1 VKEVWRTLRVLLPL
15 LPVDARSYLVR
26 YITISSL
33 LTVLDIGAVMLLA
46 LCLNPMMRGAPIAMP
61 LIGTIGPDRYVWV
74 IAFVS
79 ALILVK
85 TLLSLLQNWFATRR
99 FSQFE
104 LAIGERLLSAYI
116 KAPWTERLKRTSAQL
131 VRLGDVGVA
140 ASINGFLL
148 PLVGLPAL
156 ITSFLVI
163 VAIIVVAQ
171 PLTALITVVYLGLIM
186 LLVTRLVSPRSVAAG
201 KTARDYGLKINSLM
215 TDMVTALKEITL
227 RGKAD
232 EVARV
237 VQENRKHASLARSNI
252 NFYGTTPRMV
262 LDTSLVGG
270 FLLVGALGY
279 VTEGISAGISAIA
292 LFAVAG
298 FRLIPT
304 LTGIQGIITTT
315 TSNVAQV
322 KAAITDIDA
331 AQGYL
336 ERAEKVGHEPIA
348 GTPRVLHLT
357 NVEYHYPDHEK
368 PAVSHI
374 DLEIP
379 MGSTIALVGSSGAG
393 KTTLVDILLGLL
405 VPTSGRIAID
415 GQNLED
421 VLADWRSRV
430 GYVPQEV
437 ALFDGTV
444 AQNVALSW
452 EDDQIDRAQ
461 VEAVLKKA
469 QLWDVIMTR
478 PGGLDS
484 RVGDRGMSL
493 SGGQRQRLGIARA
506 LYSDPLVLIMDEAT
520 SALDTKTES
529 DVAFAIRQLKGEI
542 TVISVAHRLSTI
554 RDNDL
559 VCYMQDGT
567 IHDRGTFD
575 ELVARVPN
583 FAEQAQL
590 AGLA

>member
-15 LPVDARSYLVR
+15 LPADARSYLVR

-104 LAIGERLLSAYI
+104 LAIGERLLAAYI

-336 ERAEKVGHEPIA
+336 ERAERVGHEPIV

-357 NVEYHYPDHEK
+357 NVAYHYPDHEK

-575 ELVARVPN
+575 ELVSRVPN